1 MTTPMTRDEIVE
13 LMAREKAKYAGYDP
27 DETWEEFDR
36 NAAATDFMC
45 GGVPDDEIF
54 PRYIRWKEYA
64 AECDAILR
72 ALEAAGCQIVQGEPV
87 AKAEV
92 AWLVEFPES
101 GDFYRD
107 RKRVGPA
114 IPIQWYC
121 AVQHGDRILCRTSDA
136 NEALRI
142 AVEALERLA
151 ALNEFLNGEPSCTEE
166 VMNYT
171 QYVSRQ
177 ALAKIKE
184 LRK

>member
-87 AKAEV
+87 AVLLSGGDYPDELEFWNHGTGCLTEADKA
-92 AWLVEFPES
+92 A
-101 GDFYRD
+101 G
-107 RKRVGPA
+107 
-114 IPIQWYC
+114 
-121 AVQHGDRILCRTSDA
+121 
-136 NEALRI
+136 
-142 AVEALERLA
+142 
-151 ALNEFLNGEPSCTEE
+151 CTE
-166 VMNYT
+166 V
-171 QYVSRQ
+171 
-177 ALAKIKE
+177 LLFAKVQP
-184 LRK
+184 